1 MNAKLIAEEGMLKG
15 LELPFEGGDEWVIG
29 RDPESCQLLLEDPS
43 ASRKHILCRMT
54 DQGITLENLS
64 STNPVEVNDE
74 ILNGERLLHEG
85 DLIRIGSGMYR
96 FLLEPSG
103 SNPLREEQVQA
114 VIQKLPEE
122 EENED
127 SILELTPEEASKE
140 EGAVVHFEV
149 LEQGRWLL
157 KVIGGPNNG
166 AEFSMQ
172 PGSTYIIGTD
182 PSSCDIVF
190 HDTSVSR
197 QHARLSIKE
206 DESIYLEDLK
216 SRNGTLL
223 DGETITEKVQINPNT
238 IATMGTTSFVIYD
251 RDGSMQTIIS
261 PLLPS
266 IVKMLQKD
274 SSGKEDASKTEEAVE
289 KEPLQV
295 HVPEKST
302 AHLLFIAIVT
312 GLFVLVALGTA
323 TLFKSKPIIVKEEIN
338 PDKALGDVFTST
350 AYPSLKYSF
359 NKANG
364 RLVIFGHLL
373 TAQDKTQLIYAL
385 QALPVIKSIDDTGII
400 IDEYVWIETNQVLS
414 KNPNWKTITLQSPS
428 PGQFVLTGN
437 LTTRKQAEQLYEY
450 ITANFPYLDRL
461 SKQVVVEEDVLNDVK
476 STLERAGIYNSQ
488 ITFKNGE
495 LAILGGIPN
504 GKQDVYKKLVEEFK
518 VIPGVRS
525 VRSQVNSIAE
535 AQSMVNISDRYEVS
549 GFSQIGKT
557 INVVVNG
564 RIVAKGDALDGMV
577 ITEIAPGTVYLEKDG
592 VKYRIDFSK

>member
-15 LELPFEGGDEWVIG
+15 LVLPLEGGDEWVIG

-43 ASRKHILCRMT
+43 ASRKHLLCRKT
-54 DQGITLENLS
+54 EQGITLENLS

-74 ILNGERLLHEG
+74 VLSGERLLHEG
-85 DLIRIGSGMYR
+85 DMIRIGSGMYR
-96 FLLEPSG
+96 FLLEPTG
-103 SNPLREEQVQA
+103 DNPLREEQAQA
-114 VIQKLPEE
+114 VLQKLPE

-127 SILELTPEEASKE
+127 SILELTPEEADKE
-140 EGAVVHFEV
+140 TGAEVHFEV

-182 PSSCDIVF
+182 PASCDIVF

-206 DESIYLEDLK
+206 DDSIFIEDLK

-223 DGETITEKVQINPNT
+223 DGEVIADKVQVNPNT
-238 IATMGTTSFVIYD
+238 IVTMGTTSFVIYD
-251 RDGSMQTIIS
+251 RDGSMHTIIS

-266 IVKMLQKD
+266 IVKVLQKQSSDKEAD
-274 SSGKEDASKTEEAVE
+274 SLPEDMAG
-289 KEPLQV
+289 KEPLPI

-312 GLFVLVALGTA
+312 GMFVLVALGTA
-323 TLFKSKPIIVKEEIN
+323 TLFKSQPIVVKEEIN
-338 PDKALGDVFTST
+338 PDKALGEVFTSN

-373 TAQDKTQLIYAL
+373 TSQDKTQLIYAL
-385 QALPVIKSIDDTGII
+385 QALPMIKSIDDTGII

-414 KNPNWKTITLQSPS
+414 KNPNWKTVTLQSPS
-428 PGQFVLTGN
+428 PGQFILTGN
-437 LTTRKQAEQLYEY
+437 LTTRKQADQLYEY

-461 SKQVVVEEDVLNDVK
+461 SKQVVVEEDVLSDVK
-476 STLERAGIYNSQ
+476 SSLERAGIYNSQ
-488 ITFKNGE
+488 VNFKNGE
-495 LAILGGIPN
+495 LSISGGIPS
-504 GKQDVYKKLVEEFK
+504 GKQEVYQKLTEEFK
-518 VIPGVRS
+518 AIPGVRF
-525 VRSQVNSIAE
+525 VKSQVSSLAE
-535 AQSMVNISDRYEVS
+535 SQSMVNISDRYEVS

-564 RIVAKGDALDGMV
+564 RIVAKGDVLDGMV